1 MKTFKIGGIHPPDRK
16 LSAGFKINKS
26 VLPENVVILLNQHIG
41 SPSQPIVNKGEFVKT
56 GQKIAESSGFVSA
69 NIHSSVSGKVTKIDE
84 YTDITG
90 FRQKAIH
97 IAVEGDD
104 WMDDIDRSEEVQREC
119 SLSSSEIVEKIKD
132 SGIVGMGGAG
142 FPTHVKLNPPKGKI
156 PEILIVNAVECEPYL
171 TSDHSLMLENGL
183 EILIG
188 TEILMKAL
196 DVKKAVIGIEVNKID
211 AIESLSNLVSD
222 FNGIEIMPLKVLY
235 PQGGEKQ
242 LIESVTGKR
251 VPSGALPVDVGAV
264 VQNVATVFAVYEAVQ
279 KNKPLFERIVCLT
292 GDNVETPGNY
302 LLRNGMI
309 ISDFI
314 SKTGGLPDT
323 VSKVVSGGPMMGK
336 AITDL
341 NAPLTKG
348 CSGILA
354 INDINAYR
362 KEIRDCIR
370 CAKCVYACP
379 MGLEPFL
386 FMTLAEYK
394 DWERLEK
401 ELIMD
406 CIECGCCT
414 FSCPSNRPL
423 LDYLRLGKNRVGAII
438 RSRK

>member
-16 LSAGFKINKS
+16 LSAGAKIDKS
-26 VLPENVVILLNQHIG
+26 ILPDNVIILLNQHIG
-41 SPSQPIVNKGEFVKT
+41 APALPVVNKGDYVKT
-56 GQKIAESSGFVSA
+56 GQLIAESSGFVSS

-84 YTDITG
+84 HIDITG

-97 IAVEGDD
+97 ISVEGDE
-104 WMDDIDRSEEVQREC
+104 WLEDIDRSDDIIRIC
-119 SLSSSEIVEKIKD
+119 NLNSTEITEKIKE

-142 FPTHVKLNPPKGKI
+142 FPTHIKLNPPKGKT

-171 TSDHSLMLENGL
+171 TSDHSLMLEKGL

-188 TEILMKAL
+188 TEILMMAL
-196 DVKKAVIGIEVNKID
+196 NVKNAVIGIEVNKID
-211 AIESLSNLVSD
+211 AIENFKSLVSD
-222 FNGIEIMPLKVLY
+222 FKGIEIMPLKVLY

-292 GDNVETPGNY
+292 GDNIETPGNY
-302 LLRNGMI
+302 LLRNGML

-314 SKTGGLPDT
+314 TKTGGLPENI
-323 VSKVVSGGPMMGK
+323 SKVVSGGPMMGK

-341 NAPLTKG
+341 NSPLTKG

-354 INDINAYR
+354 IDSKKAYR

-386 FMTLAEYK
+386 FMTLAENS

-414 FSCPSNRPL
+414 FSCPSARPL
-423 LDYLRLGKNRVGAII
+423 LDYLRLGKNRVGANI

>member
-16 LSAGFKINKS
+16 LSAGAKIDKS
-26 VLPENVVILLNQHIG
+26 ILPDNVIILLNQHIG
-41 SPSQPIVNKGEFVKT
+41 APALPVVNKGDYVKT
-56 GQKIAESSGFVSA
+56 GQLIAESSGFVSS

-84 YTDITG
+84 HIDITG

-97 IAVEGDD
+97 ISVEGDE
-104 WMDDIDRSEEVQREC
+104 WLEDIDRSDDIIRIC
-119 SLSSSEIVEKIKD
+119 NLNSTEITEKIKE

-142 FPTHVKLNPPKGKI
+142 FPTHIKLNPPKGKT

-171 TSDHSLMLENGL
+171 TSDHSLMLEKGL

-196 DVKKAVIGIEVNKID
+196 NVKNAVIGIEVNKID
-211 AIESLSNLVSD
+211 AIENFISLVSD
-222 FNGIEIMPLKVLY
+222 FKGIEIMPLKVLY

-292 GDNVETPGNY
+292 GDNIETPGNY
-302 LLRNGMI
+302 LLRNGML

-314 SKTGGLPDT
+314 TKTGGLPENI
-323 VSKVVSGGPMMGK
+323 SKVVSGGPMMGK

-341 NAPLTKG
+341 NSPLTKG

-354 INDINAYR
+354 IDSKNAYR

-386 FMTLAEYK
+386 FMTLAENS

-414 FSCPSNRPL
+414 FSCPSARPL
-423 LDYLRLGKNRVGAII
+423 LDYLRLGKNRVGANI

>member
-16 LSAGFKINKS
+16 LSAGSKIDKS
-26 VLPENVVILLNQHIG
+26 ILPDNVIILLNQHIG
-41 SPSQPIVNKGEFVKT
+41 APALPVVNKGDYVKT
-56 GQKIAESSGFVSA
+56 GQLIAESSGFVSS

-84 YTDITG
+84 HIDITG

-97 IAVEGDD
+97 ISVEGDE
-104 WMDDIDRSEEVQREC
+104 WLEDIDRSDDVIRIC
-119 SLSSSEIVEKIKD
+119 NLNSTEITEKIKE

-142 FPTHVKLNPPKGKI
+142 FPTHIKLNPPKGKT

-171 TSDHSLMLENGL
+171 TSDHSLMLEKGI

-196 DVKKAVIGIEVNKID
+196 NVKNAVIGIEVNKID
-211 AIESLSNLVSD
+211 AIENFISLVSD
-222 FNGIEIMPLKVLY
+222 FKGIEIMPLKVLY

-292 GDNVETPGNY
+292 GDNIETPGNY
-302 LLRNGMI
+302 LLRNGML

-314 SKTGGLPDT
+314 TKTGGLPDD

-341 NAPLTKG
+341 NSPLTKG

-354 INDINAYR
+354 IDHKDAYR

-386 FMTLAEYK
+386 FMTLAENS

-414 FSCPSNRPL
+414 FSCPSARPL
-423 LDYLRLGKNRVGAII
+423 LDYLRLGKNRVGAIV

>member
-16 LSAGFKINKS
+16 LSAGAKIDKS
-26 VLPENVVILLNQHIG
+26 ILPDNVIILLNQHIG
-41 SPSQPIVNKGEFVKT
+41 APALPVVNKGDYVKT
-56 GQKIAESSGFVSA
+56 GQLIAESSGFVSS

-84 YTDITG
+84 HIDITG

-97 IAVEGDD
+97 ISVEGDE
-104 WMDDIDRSEEVQREC
+104 WLEDIDRSDDIIRIC
-119 SLSSSEIVEKIKD
+119 NLNSTEITEKIKE

-142 FPTHVKLNPPKGKI
+142 FPTHIKLNPPKGKT

-171 TSDHSLMLENGL
+171 TSDHSLMLEKGL

-196 DVKKAVIGIEVNKID
+196 NVKNAVIGIEVNKID
-211 AIESLSNLVSD
+211 AIENFISLVSD
-222 FNGIEIMPLKVLY
+222 FKGIEIMPLKVLY

-292 GDNVETPGNY
+292 GDNIETPGNY
-302 LLRNGMI
+302 LLRNGML

-314 SKTGGLPDT
+314 TKTGGLPDD

-341 NAPLTKG
+341 NSPLTKG

-354 INDINAYR
+354 IDSKKAYR

-386 FMTLAEYK
+386 FMTLAENS

-414 FSCPSNRPL
+414 FSCPSARPL
-423 LDYLRLGKNRVGAII
+423 LDYLRLGKNRVGANI